1 MTDYQQTR
9 KVSGEI
15 VSRFASMLS
24 DLEDDYEAEIA
35 IAVLIK
41 HYNLVKEYN
50 SEDEDLLWAI
60 ERIISDFLHT
70 EDFNEW
76 LKTRDKGTSND

>member
-15 VSRFASMLS
+15 MSRFASMLS
-24 DLEDDYEAEIA
+24 NLEDDYEEEIA

-41 HYNLVKEYN
+41 HYKLVREYN

-60 ERIISDFLHT
+60 ERVISDFLHT
-70 EDFNEW
+70 EDFSEW
-76 LKTRDKGTSND
+76 LKTRKKGTTND